1 MKRVWV
7 KLGNGGFTLIEL
19 LIATIV
25 FAVIV
30 VGITGAYQ
38 TVTKSYKV
46 ARQLNEIYSVLS
58 ACPEID
64 RALDY
69 DSVTNST
76 NCFPN
81 NTIKAEGNSGFNITY
96 SPTLSVTPTTSLG
109 STDPLYNT
117 YDSKVLDIQVGFP
130 DNTTV
135 PPLKL
140 RMLITRNGIGQL

>member
-7 KLGNGGFTLIEL
+7 HIGNDGFTLIEL

-25 FAVIV
+25 FAGIV
-30 VGITGAYQ
+30 VGLTAAFQ
-38 TVTKSYKV
+38 SVVHSYKIS
-46 ARQLNEIYSVLS
+46 RQLNEIYSVLS

-69 DSVTNST
+69 DSVSNTT

-81 NTIKAEGNSGFNITY
+81 NTLKNEGNSGLTVTY
-96 SPTLSVTPTTSLG
+96 TPTLSVTPTTSLAT
-109 STDPLYNT
+109 SDPLYNL

-130 DNTTV
+130 DSTTI
-135 PPLKL
+135 PKLKL